1 MSWRKL
7 LGRAKRQ
14 GSALPQVDDQPD
26 LETDEDCACQGSDMA
41 SVAEIAADQKEVIL
55 LQLLRDSF
63 SGFCSGAVQHWNSAF
78 EKSGEFMG
86 EEGGAILFAHV
97 LSLARA
103 IKSDRI
109 GTFFFQPTPCAKMT
123 EDETLAIALLQ
134 AARRNDLLTL
144 SHLAERMAQGG
155 ASLRIHYAAFRLG
168 TLIEAA
174 GSQRPESLHSLPI
187 DQPATL
193 H

>member
-1 MSWRKL
+1 MSWRRF
-7 LGRAKRQ
+7 LGGAKRR

-26 LETDEDCACQGSDMA
+26 DETDTDCACQGSDLA
-41 SVAEIAADQKEVIL
+41 SVAEIAADQKEAIL
-55 LQLLRDSF
+55 LQLLRDLF
-63 SGFCSGAVQHWNSAF
+63 SGFCTGAVGHWSAAF

-86 EEGGAILFAHV
+86 EDGGAILFAHA

-109 GTFFFQPTPCAKMT
+109 GTFFFQPVLCGKITD
-123 EDETLAIALLQ
+123 DEILMMALLQ
-134 AARRNDLLTL
+134 SARRNDLVTL
-144 SHLAERMAQGG
+144 SNLAERMAQGG

-168 TLIEAA
+168 TLIEAV
-174 GSQRPESLHSLPI
+174 GPQRSKSLHSSPI
-187 DQPATL
+187 DQPATI